1 MKRILAVAL
10 VLLSSAMPSTLC
22 AQAGRRAAAMPP
34 NARGGNQLGAEPF
47 DTLLSP
53 PAQDLAPNPQRG
65 EGLVPVSQ
73 LRIPSKAMKEFTLAQ
88 KAYHSGDISG
98 STEHLQKALRI
109 YPDFIEAHN
118 ALGLRFIQLGEYQQA
133 IAEHELAL
141 SLAPQLPEAH
151 QDLSFALL
159 VSNRLPEAEAEARQA
174 LHLDDQRVPARY
186 VLGRAIIAQG
196 RITPESVEML
206 RASENLFPDASLVL
220 AQIHF
225 VAGKPDQ
232 VVTEL
237 RHYLKAPSDPD
248 NKQKAECWLAQLT
261 KQALPAGCPAEPR
274 QPSFR

>member
-1 MKRILAVAL
+1 MKGILAVL
-10 VLLSSAMPSTLC
+10 FVLLSSTMPSTLC
-22 AQAGRRAAAMPP
+22 GQAHRAVAMPP
-34 NARGGNQLGAEPF
+34 NSGASNPARAELF
-47 DTLLSP
+47 DTWLSP
-53 PAQDLAPNPQRG
+53 PASNLSPKPPRG
-65 EGLVPVSQ
+65 EGPVPVSQ

-88 KAYHSGDISG
+88 KAYRSGDISG

-109 YPDFIEAHN
+109 YPDFIEARN
-118 ALGLRFIQLGEYQQA
+118 ALGLRFIQLGEYQKA

-151 QDLSFALL
+151 EDLSFALL
-159 VSNRLPEAEAEARQA
+159 ASNRLPEAEAEARRA
-174 LHLDDQRVPARY
+174 LQLDAQRVPARY
-186 VLGRAIIAQG
+186 FLGRAIIGQG
-196 RITPESVEML
+196 RVTPESIEML
-206 RASENLFPDASLVL
+206 RATEDHFPDASLVL

-232 VVTEL
+232 VVTDL

-274 QPSFR
+274 QPSFH